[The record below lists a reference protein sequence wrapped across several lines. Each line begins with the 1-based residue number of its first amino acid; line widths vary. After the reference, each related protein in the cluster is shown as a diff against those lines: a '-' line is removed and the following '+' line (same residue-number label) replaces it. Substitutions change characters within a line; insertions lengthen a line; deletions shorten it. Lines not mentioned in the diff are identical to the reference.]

1 MSGQR
6 YYQDGEK
13 PYEGGFGKFYY
24 NKTQGSGSLNPQ
36 DINWMSNINLS
47 RTNRT
52 KTMYVNPVGYSIPSL
67 PIDISQNKS
76 DLLLLVG
83 CINYEQPNNYSLP
96 TIEEPQFRNSGCTYY
111 VNGDQLL
118 KNIDIVVLTNGNVL
132 DVDLVN
138 NNGIVS
144 DIDTKNISYYNV
156 IDNDI
161 PMHPA
166 GNNPQSNQL
175 YQDYPNLSPRPIYT
189 YIGGE
194 LEDKSYTRATGQ
206 FDSITYN
213 NNFEVT
219 NIDISDGGI
228 LITENNDYSKNNNL
242 VAVKIKVGLSSL
254 ENAGTPSRIKIVT
267 AVYDGREAS
276 GVSAE
281 YDECKVIYI
290 EFRLNSEGQ
299 SITGDDTLIFDEQG
313 AIDGDHDVET
323 TITSTVPWTIGETN
337 TGSNE

>member
-13 PYEGGFGKFYY
+13 PYEGGYGKFYY
-24 NKTQGSGSLNPQ
+24 NKTQGSASPNSQ
-36 DINWMSNINLS
+36 AINWMSNINLS
-47 RTNRT
+47 RTDRT
-52 KTMYVNPVGYSIPSL
+52 KTMYVNPVGYAIPSL
-67 PIDISQNKS
+67 PIEVSQNKS

-83 CINYEQPNNYSLP
+83 CINYEQPHNKDLDV
-96 TIEEPQFRNSGCTYY
+96 IEDSTLRNSGCTYY

-118 KNIDIVVLTNGNVL
+118 GNIDIVVLTNGNVL

-138 NNGIVS
+138 NDGILS
-144 DIDTKNISYYNV
+144 GIDTKNISYYNI

-161 PMHPA
+161 PMYYA
-166 GNNPQSNQL
+166 GNNPQSNQI
-175 YQDYPNLSPRPIYT
+175 YQDYPNLSSRPIYT
-189 YIGGE
+189 YIGKE
-194 LEDKSYTRATGQ
+194 LQDKSYTHATGV

-213 NNFEVT
+213 NNLEVT
-219 NIDISDGGI
+219 NIDITDGGI
-228 LITENNDYSKNNNL
+228 LFTENNDYSKNNNL
-242 VAVKIKVGLSSL
+242 VAVKIKVSLSSL
-254 ENAGTPSRIKIVT
+254 ENAGTASRIKIVT
-267 AVYDGREAS
+267 AVYDVREVS